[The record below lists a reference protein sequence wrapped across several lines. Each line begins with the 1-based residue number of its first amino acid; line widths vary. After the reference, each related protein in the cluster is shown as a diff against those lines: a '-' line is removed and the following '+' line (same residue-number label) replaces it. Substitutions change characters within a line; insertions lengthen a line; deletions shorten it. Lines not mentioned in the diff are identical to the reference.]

1 MLIFYSDLF
10 FLKYSCFRIEFD
22 IGGNPI
28 ILVDEFISL
37 C

>member
-1 MLIFYSDLF
+1 MFIFYLDLF
-10 FLKYSCFRIEFD
+10 FLKYLCFRIEFD
-22 IGGNPI
+22 IGGNFI